1 MAPWVGETGHKS
13 PLRVAWRESD
23 RPRATPH
30 SYAAPPLWRRYFAD
44 VKTERKPWWVVSGVF
59 VLLALWAVKHAFFP
73 TPEPPRLLT
82 APVSV
87 ADVEQTVLA
96 SGIIQPAKLVS
107 VGAQASGRIVA
118 MHVALGDP
126 VNKGQLIAEI
136 DPSTQRNALQN
147 AEAVLAQDRAQR
159 ASRAAALRQADLVFK
174 RAAATYAQRLT
185 SRADYDAA
193 EAAFDGAQAD
203 VVALDAQIRAAQ
215 IAVNLARVSLGYTN
229 VIAPMAG
236 TVVAI
241 VAPEGQ
247 TVNAVQAA
255 PTIVKLA
262 DLETMTVK
270 AQISEADVPHVHA
283 GQSLYFT
290 ILADPSH
297 RYYAKLRAVEPAP
310 ESIAVDT
317 ATSPAATTNTTTASS
332 AVYYNGLFDIP
343 NPNHE
348 LQPSMTAQVNIVL
361 GEARG
366 ALSIPTSALGET
378 DAQGRRLVRV
388 VDGKR
393 NVESRWVR
401 VGLNNSAIVQV
412 LDGLRSGDT
421 VVLGDSTTLDAAAAK
436 HPAGTT

>member
-1 MAPWVGETGHKS
+1 MDHK
-13 PLRVAWRESD
+13 RWW
-23 RPRATPH
+23 
-30 SYAAPPLWRRYFAD
+30 AAGAMLAA
-44 VKTERKPWWVVSGVF
+44 
-59 VLLALWAVKHAFFP
+59 LALWEVKRSFFP
-73 TPEPPRLLT
+73 SAEPPRLLT

-96 SGIIQPAKLVS
+96 SGTIQPFKLVS
-107 VGAQASGRIVA
+107 VGAQASGRILA
-118 MHVALGDP
+118 MHVGLGDQ
-126 VNKGQLIAEI
+126 VVKGQLIAEI

-147 AEAVLAQDRAQR
+147 AEAILAQDRAQR
-159 ASRAAALRQADLVFK
+159 AARSAALRQADLVFK

-193 EAAFDGAQAD
+193 EAAFDTAQAE

-215 IAVNLARVSLGYTN
+215 IAVDLARVTLGYTK
-229 VIAPMAG
+229 VIAPISG

-241 VAPEGQ
+241 VTPEGQ
-247 TVNAVQAA
+247 TVNAVQTA

-270 AQISEADVPHVHA
+270 AQISEADVPHVHP

-290 ILADPSH
+290 ILGDPSH

-317 ATSPAATTNTTTASS
+317 SLAPAGVTKDNSSS
-332 AVYYNGLFDIP
+332 AIYYNGLFDIP
-343 NPNHE
+343 NPDHV

-361 GEARG
+361 GEARA

-378 DAQGRRLVRV
+378 DADGRRLVRV
-388 VDGKR
+388 VDGKHG
-393 NVESRWVR
+393 VEPRWVR
-401 VGLNNSAIVQV
+401 VGVNNTAVVQV
-412 LDGLRSGDT
+412 LDGLKSSDT
-421 VVLGDSTTLDAAAAK
+421 VVLGDSATVEAAAAAAK
-436 HPAGTT
+436 GAAGTT

>member
-1 MAPWVGETGHKS
+1 VASKDHK
-13 PLRVAWRESD
+13 RWW
-23 RPRATPH
+23 
-30 SYAAPPLWRRYFAD
+30 AAAAVLAVLGLWE
-44 VKTERKPWWVVSGVF
+44 VKRS
-59 VLLALWAVKHAFFP
+59 FFP
-73 TPEPPRLLT
+73 TTEPPRLLT

-96 SGIIQPAKLVS
+96 SGTIQPFKLVS
-107 VGAQASGRIVA
+107 VGAQASGRIMA

-126 VNKGQLIAEI
+126 VIKGQLIAEI

-147 AEAVLAQDRAQR
+147 AEAILAQDRAQR
-159 ASRAAALRQADLVFK
+159 AARSAALRQADLVFK

-193 EAAFDGAQAD
+193 EAAFDTAQAE
-203 VVALDAQIRAAQ
+203 VVALDAQIRAAK
-215 IAVNLARVSLGYTN
+215 IAVDLARVTLGYTK
-229 VIAPMAG
+229 VIAPISG

-241 VAPEGQ
+241 VTPEGQ
-247 TVNAVQAA
+247 TVNAVQTA

-270 AQISEADVPHVHA
+270 AQISEADVPHVHP

-290 ILADPSH
+290 ILGDPSH
-297 RYYAKLRAVEPAP
+297 RYYARLRAVEPAP
-310 ESIAVDT
+310 ESINVDN
-317 ATSPAATTNTTTASS
+317 AIAPAAATKDTASS

-343 NPNHE
+343 NPNHV

-361 GEARG
+361 GQARA

-378 DAQGRRLVRV
+378 DADGRRLVRV

-393 NVESRWVR
+393 GVEPRWVK
-401 VGLNNSAIVQV
+401 VGLNNTAVVQV
-412 LDGLRSGDT
+412 LEGLKSSDT
-421 VVLGDSTTLDAAAAK
+421 VVLGDSATVEAAEAAAK
-436 HPAGTT
+436 RSAGTT

>member
-1 MAPWVGETGHKS
+1 MQ
-13 PLRVAWRESD
+13 VAWREAD
-23 RPRATPH
+23 RPRTTAH
-30 SYAAPPLWRRYFAD
+30 SPNPPWWRRYFAG
-44 VKTERKPWWVVSGVF
+44 KKKNRKPRWAVGAICAIVM
-59 VLLALWAVKHAFFP
+59 LWAAKRAFFSA
-73 TPEPPRLLT
+73 PEPPRLLT
-82 APVSV
+82 APVTI

-96 SGIIQPAKLVS
+96 SGTIQPFKLVS
-107 VGAQASGRIVA
+107 VGAQASGRIMA
-118 MHVALGDP
+118 LHVALGDQ
-126 VNKGQLIAEI
+126 VVKGQLIAEI
-136 DPSTQRNALQN
+136 DPATQSNALQN
-147 AEAVLAQDRAQR
+147 AEAILAQDRAQR
-159 ASRAAALRQADLVFK
+159 VARSAVQRQADLVFK

-193 EAAFDGAQAD
+193 EAAFDSAQAD
-203 VVALDAQIRAAQ
+203 VAAVDAQIQAAK
-215 IAVNLARVSLGYTN
+215 IAVNLARVTLGYTK

-270 AQISEADVPHVHA
+270 AQISEADVPHVHP

-310 ESIAVDT
+310 DSIAVDT
-317 ATSPAATTNTTTASS
+317 ATTSTATTSGNNPTSS
-332 AVYYNGLFDIP
+332 AIYYNGLFDIP
-343 NPNHE
+343 NPTHE

-361 GEARG
+361 GEAKN

-378 DAQGRRLVRV
+378 SAEGRRLVRI
-388 VDGKR
+388 VDGQHG
-393 NVESRWVR
+393 VESRWVR
-401 VGLNNSAIVQV
+401 TGLNNSAIVQV
-412 LDGLRSGDT
+412 LDGLKSGET
-421 VVLGDSTTLDAAAAK
+421 VVLGDSATLEAAEAAAK
-436 HPAGTT
+436 RSGKT